1 MKNKL
6 EQWFWD
12 YGVRRGYDESDP
24 DHEMRKVSLGH
35 WLDPAL
41 QSLDRIGAIRKN
53 DSNRGCIALWGPS
66 QTGKS
71 TLLSSYIDGEQA
83 DGKDGALT
91 WRQDAPVRFSPT
103 LNNDVPG
110 GTLIF
115 NPYNHNSDASGVA
128 TRYTLSGGDHGDV
141 DPLYPVSMKL
151 ATRAQIIHALSLGYF
166 SECAPVGDSIDI
178 TQDAFMEKIEAS
190 SDAIHA
196 PDKNAYSLLKD
207 CADVISFM
215 RNHHRF
221 YHLFRRGDWER
232 KIRPALVSADAFV
245 KNQTAAK
252 EFLAELFWDGSREI
266 SCLFDEIMA
275 LRDRLL
281 NLWGNR
287 KIMLTQEAASLLL
300 DIDTYRNF
308 VAPHG
313 DNGQSIA
320 DKVANLDWEIK
331 DDVVRVFV
339 GSRRTEIGGDNFGA
353 FQALCGEL
361 NVPLR
366 AAALDGDRK
375 RPFRELI
382 EKCDILDLPGLSNLN
397 TGGMAGAETSS
408 RIDVAKAEKTVL
420 LTRMFKE
427 GKTQSFVYGYVRS
440 YGVDA
445 FIILV
450 RSDRPP
456 SKSDLLNAGITEWLR
471 AFDPEWKHGSATE
484 MPVFI
489 DMTFFGKVLN
499 DVAMNGVGNGLLPIV
514 DRIQSQLIFANKC
527 SSKWFTTNYAQFP
540 DGAVSAPGKK
550 DAVVSAIAADSSF
563 MPCTGIDEDGLRSV
577 YDEDGGVGF
586 MLKAISDDFDRG
598 RRSVRCREILKND
611 AKTLVELIKR
621 QLPSDSDNDDVE
633 RRSALERIIAQLS
646 QCVNNSEDRR
656 DGQELLATAR
666 VLKKIFSATPDM
678 FDPVPTKFSDGT
690 DDQQREYVG
699 RQVSK
704 WFASQVAN
712 IPTDSNLSAED
723 LTMLL
728 AVLRDS
734 VDVGACVEFLS
745 QGGLGSIPDSRTAA
759 SARYPLALLMGN
771 LLRYGQPVA
780 QGSDL
785 PGERQPQRLEPM
797 LAASEKNYNPKNSP
811 YNISIIEPVCNRLNV
826 LMRNG
831 LGGSRPPQIGDKE
844 LAGILAEIA

>member
-1 MKNKL
+1 MKKL

-24 DHEMRKVSLGH
+24 DHEMRKISIGH

-41 QSLDRIGAIRKN
+41 QSLDRINAINKN
-53 DSNRGCIALWGPS
+53 DASRGCIALWGPS

-71 TLLSSYIDGEQA
+71 TLLSSYIDGDQP
-83 DGKDGALT
+83 DGTDSALT
-91 WRQDAPVRFSPT
+91 WRKEAPVRFSPT
-103 LNNDVPG
+103 LNNDVPE

-115 NPYNHNSDASGVA
+115 NPYNYSSDASGVA
-128 TRYTLSGGDHGDV
+128 TRYTLSGGDQTDV
-141 DPLYPVSMKL
+141 DPLYPVSMRL

-166 SECAPVGDSIDI
+166 SECAPVGDSIDV
-178 TQDAFMEKIEAS
+178 TQDAFLEKIEAS
-190 SDAIHA
+190 TDAIHA

-252 EFLAELFWDGSREI
+252 EFLADLFWDGSREI
-266 SCLFDEIMA
+266 SSLFDEIMA
-275 LRDRLL
+275 LRERLM
-281 NLWGNR
+281 NLWGER
-287 KIMLTQEAASLLL
+287 KIVLTQEAASLLL

-308 VAPHG
+308 VTPHG
-313 DNGQSIA
+313 DNGQLIA
-320 DKVANLDWEIK
+320 DKVANLAWKIDN
-331 DDVVRVFV
+331 DVVHVFV
-339 GSRRTEIGGDNFGA
+339 GAGRTEIGGDNFGA

-366 AAALDGDRK
+366 AAALEGERK
-375 RPFRELI
+375 RPFRDLI

-408 RIDVAKAEKTVL
+408 RIDVTKAEKTIL
-420 LTRMFKE
+420 LTRVFKE
-427 GKTQSFVYGYVRS
+427 GKTQSFVYGYVRG

-445 FIILV
+445 FVILV

-471 AFDPEWKHGSATE
+471 AYEADWKHGSETE

-499 DVAMNGVGNGLLPIV
+499 DVSMNGVGNGLLPIV

-540 DGAVSAPGKK
+540 DGAITAPGKK
-550 DAVVSAIAADSSF
+550 DAVIGAIAADPSF
-563 MPCTGIDEDGLRSV
+563 IPSTGINEQGLRSV

-586 MLKAISDDFDRG
+586 MLKTISDGFDCN
-598 RRSVRCREILKND
+598 RRSDKCREILKSD
-611 AKTLVELIKR
+611 AKVLVGLIKR
-621 QLPSDSDNDDVE
+621 QLPSDSDNDDAE
-633 RRSALERIIAQLS
+633 RRGALERIVAQLS
-646 QCVNNSEDRR
+646 QCVSKCTDRR
-656 DGQELLATAR
+656 EGQEMLATTH
-666 VLKKIFSATPDM
+666 VLKKVFSATPDM
-678 FDPVPTKFSDGT
+678 FDPVPMAFSDGT
-690 DDQQREYVG
+690 DEQQREYVG

-704 WFASQVAN
+704 WFSSQVAN
-712 IPTDSNLSAED
+712 IPSSSDLTAED

-734 VDVGACVEFLS
+734 VDVNACVEFLS
-745 QGGLGSIPDSRTAA
+745 QGGLGRIADSRTAA

-771 LLRYGQPVA
+771 LLRYGRPTA
-780 QGSDL
+780 QGEDL
-785 PGERQPQRLEPM
+785 PGERQPSRLEPM
-797 LAASEKNYNPKNSP
+797 LATSKRDYNLSNSP
-811 YNISIIEPVCNRLNV
+811 YCISIIDPVCHRINA
-826 LMRNG
+826 LMQNG
-831 LGGSRPPQIGDKE
+831 LGGGRPPQIGDKE
-844 LAGILAEIA
+844 LAEILAEIA